1 MRPIS
6 ATLRIYFDDKS
17 STVYKQICFDMW
29 PEKGNYLVEVVFVG
43 FFGVCQCCYG
53 VFFVSFTCVVICVF
67 ISLFLLF
74 VLSLYL
80 GVFLFVLFV
89 VAFCVI
95 SNAADKCNLHNSV
108 ISTL

>member
-1 MRPIS
+1 MS
-6 ATLRIYFDDKS
+6 KLFL
-17 STVYKQICFDMW
+17 W
-29 PEKGNYLVEVVFVG
+29 VFVVCLSVVMG
-43 FFGVCQCCYG
+43 FL
-53 VFFVSFTCVVICVF
+53 FVSFTCVVICVF
-67 ISLFLLF
+67 ISFFWLF

-89 VAFCVI
+89 VAFCVV

>member
-1 MRPIS
+1 MSPIS

-43 FFGVCQCCYG
+43 FLVCVNIG
-53 VFFVSFTCVVICVF
+53 MFFLVNFTCGVICVL
-67 ISLFLLF
+67 ISFFLLF

-89 VAFCVI
+89 VAFCVV

-108 ISTL
+108 ISTS